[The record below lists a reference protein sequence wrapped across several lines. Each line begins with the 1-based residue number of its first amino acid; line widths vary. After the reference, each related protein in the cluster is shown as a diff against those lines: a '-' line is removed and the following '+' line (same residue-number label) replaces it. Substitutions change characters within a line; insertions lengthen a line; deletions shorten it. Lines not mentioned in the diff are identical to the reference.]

1 MMARDLDPV
10 LEDAARRRLSELADA
25 FAVPPAA
32 AEAATDAASDHRLIA
47 RDPGGGPVPD
57 GAPVP
62 SGTAGLRHAA
72 PRRRRPLV
80 AAAVTVALAAAATGM
95 AVAVAG
101 DDEPEPRAGTVTDD
115 CAPRVAEDGVIG
127 RGTTPGGDEWSVRV
141 QGAPPAE
148 RTTVL
153 LNGQRAGETWGD
165 EDSWATIVSAGMLP
179 LHVEVT
185 EDGLL
190 VHGQIPRETSVVEVR
205 ADQGGGDEAVAHAC
219 PVTVPS
225 NDLLGFFVMTLPPGT
240 SPTEARALDDEG
252 RALATADLS
261 VLNLDVVPSG
271 AGTTMNV
278 DPDLVPLPLG
288 GLDVELPPS
297 PVLTPILSGELPSG
311 RRWSVSSGWMDDFV
325 NLMFNEYDGGPG
337 GGFGAEPGQMA
348 EHPDWSIEKVEGR
361 LVVWGSAPPEMAS
374 IQVTLSDG
382 TTVDADTVRAVP
394 DADIRAFAVA
404 LPDGATA
411 TAIEG
416 LGADGSA
423 VLQAEDVPG
432 RMRRLAG
439 PDGADS
445 VRLTVVP
452 AR

>member
-1 MMARDLDPV
+1 VPLVPNWRLALVALVLAPAVLFAPV
-10 LEDAARRRLSELADA
+10 DAVLA
-25 FAVPPAA
+25 FA
-32 AEAATDAASDHRLIA
+32 LINVVVLA
-47 RDPGGGPVPD
+47 LGVVD
-57 GAPVP
+57 
-62 SGTAGLRHAA
+62 GLR
-72 PRRRRPLV
+72 
-80 AAAVTVALAAAATGM
+80 
-95 AVAVAG
+95 
-101 DDEPEPRAGTVTDD
+101 
-115 CAPRVAEDGVIG
+115 
-127 RGTTPGGDEWSVRV
+127 
-141 QGAPPAE
+141 APPP
-148 RTTVL
+148 
-153 LNGQRAGETWGD
+153 GD
-165 EDSWATIVSAGMLP
+165 
-179 LHVEVT
+179 VEV
-185 EDGLL
+185 E
-190 VHGQIPRETSVVEVR
+190 REL
-205 ADQGGGDEAVAHAC
+205 H
-219 PVTVPS
+219 PV
-225 NDLLGFFVMTLPPGT
+225 
-240 SPTEARALDDEG
+240 
-252 RALATADLS
+252 
-261 VLNLDVVPSG
+261 
-271 AGTTMNV
+271 
-278 DPDLVPLPLG
+278 G